1 MKNQLT
7 GRRCLMMD
15 SYLGFQWEITKNELK
30 RRVQAKLASKQAS
43 LAHSAINRW
52 NRSVFNA
59 ANILTFKSS
68 PALEQFMFSDDKR
81 IFIRA
86 ANRVGKSNHAAVKLV
101 RTMLTK
107 PGRYRAVG
115 PTNETTIKVISKYLH
130 ELIPKDQ
137 LVKTCAYTTAKGWK
151 HNLIQLKNGSICQ
164 IMSYKQD
171 AIRHAGDT
179 LDGVW
184 LDEPPPM
191 DIFSESLTRVFD
203 TDGFVWITMTPINAP
218 QNELLQLKELIEKED
233 SGWVQYVAEMS
244 VENCPWYT
252 VEQVEKW
259 YREAA
264 CQMNSYRQ
272 KIFGD
277 WEGQPTVVR
286 FNQYDQARHTFLNDS
301 DANVLRYIIGID
313 HGEKATRQIALLIA
327 LMDNNTIICL
337 DEYSSS
343 TASTPKMDAVG
354 IVSMLRANGLTPKD
368 ISAWTGDIN
377 TAGKMSPTHTVN
389 QLLEKEI
396 LELTK
401 QSIKI
406 IKPYKSQGSV
416 DKGEYLINQALS
428 ENMLL
433 FHTDCIKLRSS
444 MLTYNGEENLKH
456 PIDALRYALY
466 PILEKIFSDNKPTVT
481 RILQR

>member
-1 MKNQLT
+1 MMNLT
-7 GRRCLMMD
+7 GMVYLMTN
-15 SYLGFQWEITKNELK
+15 SYLGFQWEITKHELK
-30 RRVQAKLASKQAS
+30 RRVKAKLASQKAS
-43 LAHSAINRW
+43 LANSAINRW
-52 NRSVFNA
+52 NRSVYNA

-68 PALEQFMFSDDKR
+68 PALEQFMFSDHKR
-81 IFIRA
+81 MLVRA

-115 PTNETTIKVISKYLH
+115 VTNGQATKVISKYLY

-137 LVKTCAYTTAKGWK
+137 LVNSYYTKAKGWR

-164 IMSYKQD
+164 IMSYEQD
-171 AIRHAGDT
+171 ALKHAGDT

-191 DIFSESLTRVFD
+191 DIFSESLARVFD
-203 TDGFVWITMTPINAP
+203 TNGFVWITMTPIGRTV
-218 QNELLQLKELIEKED
+218 EWLKKLIEDQE
-233 SGWVQYVAEMS
+233 SGWLEYVAELS

-272 KIFGD
+272 RIFGD
-277 WEGQPTVVR
+277 WEGQPTEVR
-286 FNQYDQARHTFLNDS
+286 FNQYDQARHTISLQALEELSYNK
-301 DANVLRYIIGID
+301 YIIGID
-313 HGEKATRQIALLIA
+313 HGEKASRQTAILIA
-327 LMDNNTIICL
+327 LMANGTIVCL

-354 IVSMLRANGLTPKD
+354 IFKMLRKNGLEPED
-368 ISAWTGDIN
+368 ISTWTGDVN
-377 TAGKMSPTHTVN
+377 TGGKMAPTKTVN
-389 QLLEKEI
+389 QLLEAEI
-396 LELTK
+396 LELTG

-406 IKPYKSQGSV
+406 IKPYKSAGSV

-466 PILEKIFSDNKPTVT
+466 PILENVFSDDKPTVT
-481 RILQR
+481 RIKQR